1 VPIKVFE
8 LEQGKE
14 RNSVRGKIL
23 EFLKKNPDL
32 AYTLKE
38 IYTFCINEDKSD
50 NNYKTNPMP
59 IRSPFLDETDI
70 SEEQIVGNAIFRIPF
85 LGYVKIWYTRSC
97 NP

>member
-1 VPIKVFE
+1 MPIKVFE

-50 NNYKTNPMP
+50 NNYKTNPKTLYKLTYNYLRDFA
-59 IRSPFLDETDI
+59 ILGLVI
-70 SEEQIVGNAIFRIPF
+70 HKGNF
-85 LGYVKIWYTRSC
+85 YYYKKEVKIAKK
-97 NP
+97 